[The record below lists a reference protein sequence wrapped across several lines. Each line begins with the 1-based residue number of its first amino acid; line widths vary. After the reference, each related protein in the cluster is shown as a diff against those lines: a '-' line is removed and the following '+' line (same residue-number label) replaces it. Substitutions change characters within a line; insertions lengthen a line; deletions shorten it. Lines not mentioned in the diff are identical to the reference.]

1 MSYLTY
7 FNQNTGL
14 SADFIPLDEQG
25 NQIQRMYFLKALTQR
40 QYIPIREEKNGKVYY
55 KLYRLDKEKS
65 TINDQILTTVAQFA
79 EIEENFMSNE
89 GKPFHL

>member
-25 NQIQRMYFLKALTQR
+25 DKISSGFLESLSQKIIYQSR
-40 QYIPIREEKNGKVYY
+40 GGGR
-55 KLYRLDKEKS
+55 
-65 TINDQILTTVAQFA
+65 
-79 EIEENFMSNE
+79 
-89 GKPFHL
+89 